1 MTKPHAIAVT
11 VMLGA
16 AAAAGVLAVSR
27 TVPLGQTPSTT
38 STTSLEQRQAALDR
52 ARAQIATLDASLPP
66 PLPAAP
72 AAPTTLPQRVVLVRS
87 TDQATD
93 DDDLG
98 ALGEEETEH
107 EDHEGHDDGWGED
120 EGWDD

>member
-38 STTSLEQRQAALDR
+38 STSSLEQRQAALDR
-52 ARAQIATLDASLPP
+52 ARAQIATLDASVPP

-72 AAPTTLPQRVVLVRS
+72 AVPVTAPQRVVLVRS
-87 TDQATD
+87 QAEAPVAD
-93 DDDLG
+93 DDHG
-98 ALGEEETEH
+98 EREEEH
-107 EDHEGHDDGWGED
+107 GDRDDGSGED
-120 EGWDD
+120 GGWDD

>member
-38 STTSLEQRQAALDR
+38 STSSLEQRQAALDR
-52 ARAQIATLDASLPP
+52 ARAQIATLDASVPP

-72 AAPTTLPQRVVLVRS
+72 AVPVTAPQRVVLVRS
-87 TDQATD
+87 QAGAPVAD
-93 DDDLG
+93 DDG
-98 ALGEEETEH
+98 AHEEEH
-107 EDHEGHDDGWGED
+107 GDHDDESGED
-120 EGWDD
+120 GGWDD